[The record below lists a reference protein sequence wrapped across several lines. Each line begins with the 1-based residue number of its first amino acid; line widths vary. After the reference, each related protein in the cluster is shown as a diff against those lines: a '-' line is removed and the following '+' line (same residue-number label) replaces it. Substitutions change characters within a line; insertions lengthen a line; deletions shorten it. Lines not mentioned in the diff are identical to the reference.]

1 MSHYS
6 DPSPPSDVNLLLR
19 AHAEQRWLARE
30 ILPVLRQLQ
39 ATDELPEEQLGAA
52 LAYLEVTWLEAA
64 RLAAET
70 DAAFAALNGS
80 AAPGVEEALPSKAR
94 RYHTVVRTLR
104 EAIAQHVSTLVAA
117 PCDAGTDGFQP
128 AGEPAPRAGRAEKSA
143 PLG

>member
-30 ILPVLRQLQ
+30 VLPVLRQLR
-39 ATDELPEEQLGAA
+39 ATGELPEEQLGAA
-52 LAYLEVTWLEAA
+52 LAYLEVTWLEAV

-70 DAAFAALNGS
+70 DAAFAALDGG
-80 AAPGVEEALPSKAR
+80 AAVPGAEEALPSKAR

-104 EAIAQHVSTLVAA
+104 EAIARHVSALVAA
-117 PCDAGTDGFQP
+117 PCEEAARTHQHAGM
-128 AGEPAPRAGRAEKSA
+128 
-143 PLG
+143 

>member
-52 LAYLEVTWLEAA
+52 LAYLEVTWLEAV

-70 DAAFAALNGS
+70 DAAFAALNDG
-80 AAPGVEEALPSKAR
+80 AVVPGAEEALPSKAR

-104 EAIAQHVSTLVAA
+104 EAIAGHVSALVAA
-117 PCDAGTDGFQP
+117 PCGDGQFSD
-128 AGEPAPRAGRAEKSA
+128 GRRTRFAGRPSEKSA